1 MNLGMWTNESIS
13 KGYRSRMIEEFQIL
27 GMAQKGWITGPA
39 GGPFGSVGIVVN
51 YPSVLSFPVNSIS

>member
-1 MNLGMWTNESIS
+1 MNLGMWTKDAVD

-39 GGPFGSVGIVVN
+39 GGSFGSMGIVVN
-51 YPSVLSFPVNSIS
+51 CPIAYRFL